1 MKQGEIWYADLSPVK
16 GSEQSDYRP
25 VLIISGNLMNTHAPV
40 VYCCPLTTKLKHYK
54 GDLILDPN
62 DKNGLNAKSEVLA
75 IHLRSISKER
85 LVQKLG
91 SISKEQLLGMQQTI
105 GDLMRY

>member
-1 MKQGEIWYADLSPVK
+1 MKQGEIWYADLSAVK
-16 GSEQSDYRP
+16 GSEQSGYRP

-54 GDLILDPN
+54 GDLILKP
-62 DKNGLNAKSEVLA
+62 KAENGLKATSEVLA
-75 IHLRSISKER
+75 IHLRSMAKER
-85 LVQKLG
+85 LIEKIGQVT
-91 SISKEQLLGMQQTI
+91 EEELLSMHKTI

>member
-16 GSEQSDYRP
+16 GSEQSGYRP

-54 GDLILDPN
+54 GDLILEPN
-62 DKNGLNAKSEVLA
+62 DKNGLNAKSEVLV

-91 SISKEQLLGMQQTI
+91 SISKEQVLAMQQTI